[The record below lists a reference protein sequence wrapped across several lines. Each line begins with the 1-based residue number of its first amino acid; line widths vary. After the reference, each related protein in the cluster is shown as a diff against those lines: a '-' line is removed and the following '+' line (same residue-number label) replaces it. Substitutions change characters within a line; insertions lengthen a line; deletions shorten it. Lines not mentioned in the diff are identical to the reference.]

1 MSNIIGLKHGLGT
14 DYGVGSPSNWN
25 SIIYAGSATTA
36 AGSTGFAA
44 VPTGTGSSYYV
55 VLQPREA
62 TTVWPYVSGTKHAS
76 GVNFVGGASI
86 THDYIIIAEWK

>member
-25 SIIYAGSATTA
+25 AIIYAGSATTA

-55 VLQPREA
+55 ILQPIMVVA
-62 TTVWPYVSGTKHAS
+62 GPFYASGTKHAS
-76 GVNFVGGASI
+76 GVNFVGDAS
-86 THDYIIIAEWK
+86 TTYDYLIIAERK